1 MVGDIVET
9 LFPYTDLSDVKSR
22 PAIVLADIGMAD
34 WILCEIT
41 SRRRLR
47 SGDIAITQADLES
60 GALARDSWARPSRL
74 HALNESLFED
84 TIGRLTDA
92 KLAEVLGAVRA
103 LF

>member
-9 LFPYTDLSDVKSR
+9 PFPYTDLSDIKSR
-22 PAIVLADIGMAD
+22 PAIVIADIGMAD
-34 WILCEIT
+34 WILCAIT
-41 SRRRLR
+41 SRRYMRA
-47 SGDIAITQADLES
+47 GDIAITRADIQS
-60 GALARDSWARPSRL
+60 GALDRDSWARPSRL

-92 KLAEVLGAVRA
+92 KLAEVLAAVRA

>member
-9 LFPYTDLSDVKSR
+9 PFPYTDLSDIKSR

-34 WILCEIT
+34 WILCALT
-41 SRRRLR
+41 SRRYMRP
-47 SGDIAITQADLES
+47 GDIAITRADLES
-60 GALARDSWARPSRL
+60 GALDRDSWARPSRL

-92 KLAEVLGAVRA
+92 KLAEVLAAVRG

>member
-22 PAIVLADIGMAD
+22 PAIVLADIGMDD
-34 WILCEIT
+34 WILCAIT
-41 SRRRLR
+41 SRRYMRL
-47 SGDIAITQADLES
+47 GDIAITRADLES
-60 GALARDSWARPSRL
+60 GALDRDSWARPSRL

-92 KLAEVLGAVRA
+92 KLATVLAAVRGP
-103 LF
+103 F

>member
-9 LFPYTDLSDVKSR
+9 PFPYTDLRVVKSR

-34 WILCEIT
+34 WILCAIT
-41 SRRRLR
+41 SRRYMRP
-47 SGDIAITQADLES
+47 GDIAITQADLES
-60 GALARDSWARPSRL
+60 GALDRDSWARPSRL

-84 TIGRLTDA
+84 TVGRLTDA
-92 KLAEVLGAVRA
+92 KLAEVLAAVRG